1 MNYTIEP
8 WITKELDPEFL
19 EVLNEIISL
28 ELNLA
33 ATEEEE
39 LKLWDP
45 FERYYIL
52 WSALKQIAHVQG
64 DYVQCGV
71 YRGEEAFYMA
81 KQCKTTL
88 HLFDSFEKVVAE
100 DLIECDNE
108 YYLENPYKCDVTEPQ
123 TVLKQFDNVKINV
136 GKVPANFDTVQNIA
150 FLYIDLNLYTSTKIA
165 LNELWSKIVSGGMAF
180 IDLHDSYSSGAEVAV
195 KEFFESLGI
204 DVQMLPTGIVVVYKP

>member
-8 WITKELDPEFL
+8 WITKELNPEFL

-108 YYLENPYKCDVTEPQ
+108 YYLENPYKCDVTEPE

-165 LNELWSKIVSGGMAF
+165 LNELWPKIVSGGMAF

>member
-1 MNYTIEP
+1 
-8 WITKELDPEFL
+8 
-19 EVLNEIISL
+19 
-28 ELNLA
+28 
-33 ATEEEE
+33 
-39 LKLWDP
+39 
-45 FERYYIL
+45 
-52 WSALKQIAHVQG
+52 
-64 DYVQCGV
+64 
-71 YRGEEAFYMA
+71 MA
-81 KQCKTTL
+81 KECKTTL

-108 YYLENPYKCDVTEPQ
+108 YYLENVYKCDVTEPE

-136 GKVPANFDTVQNIA
+136 CRVPANFDTVQNIA

-204 DVQMLPTGIVVVYKP
+204 DVQMLPTGIAVVYKP

>member
-8 WITKELDPEFL
+8 WLTKELDPEFL

-33 ATEEEE
+33 ATEEAE

-52 WSALKQIAHVQG
+52 WSALKQISVDG
-64 DYVQCGV
+64 DYVQSGV

-88 HLFDSFEKVVAE
+88 HLFDSFEGVVAE
-100 DLIECDNE
+100 DLVESDNE
-108 YYLENPYKCDVTEPQ
+108 YYLENPFKCDVTEPE

-136 GKVPANFDTVQNIA
+136 GKVPANFDTVESIA

-165 LNELWSKIVSGGMAF
+165 LNELWPKVTSGGIAF
-180 IDLHDSYSSGAEVAV
+180 IDLHDSWSSGAEVAV
-195 KEFFESLGI
+195 KEFFESLAI
-204 DVQMLPTGIVVVYKP
+204 DVQMLPTGIAVAYKP